1 MAHIGEKIFLGI
13 TVLVVLAFFTGPSKL
28 QLPFS
33 GEALTGAL
41 VGDNVRS
48 MLQAPLFWIILFVVL
63 CVLVYVT
70 SKRK

>member
-1 MAHIGEKIFLGI
+1 MAHTGEKIFLGI
-13 TVLVVLAFFTGPSKL
+13 AVLVALAFLIGPTTLQLLFTGE
-28 QLPFS
+28 
-33 GEALTGAL
+33 GLTGAFA
-41 VGDNVRS
+41 VHNVRS